1 MVFHEKKKQ
10 LVQLSTKTSAQVGY
24 LEITTLLRYVCF
36 PFCHKIPKQGENQGL
51 GFNEINIF
59 YTISRTLLLETGFPS
74 LFKQ

>member
-24 LEITTLLRYVCF
+24 LEITTLLLYVCF